1 LNAEKQSLSDE
12 NLVERCQRG
21 DPDAMERLILK
32 YQDRIFNVI
41 LKICRNYDDAAEL
54 TQDTFVKI
62 IENIDKFKKQSG
74 FYTWAFR
81 IAVNLTINR
90 CKRNLKLGIS
100 SLDAQMTQTSTETK
114 MLLKDFL
121 ADDTEPEPSQ
131 IAQNKELCLI
141 LTNALMKL
149 DENHRAVIVLRDIE
163 AMSYVQ
169 ISQVLGIEI
178 GTVKSR
184 ICRAR
189 KHLREILEALL
200 P

>member
-1 LNAEKQSLSDE
+1 
-12 NLVERCQRG
+12 
-21 DPDAMERLILK
+21 
-32 YQDRIFNVI
+32 
-41 LKICRNYDDAAEL
+41 
-54 TQDTFVKI
+54 
-62 IENIDKFKKQSG
+62 
-74 FYTWAFR
+74 
-81 IAVNLTINR
+81 
-90 CKRNLKLGIS
+90 
-100 SLDAQMTQTSTETK
+100 MTQTSTETK

-121 ADDTEPEPSQ
+121 ADNTEPEPSQ

-163 AMSYVQ
+163 GMSYVQ
-169 ISQVLGIEI
+169 ISQVLGVEI

-189 KHLREILEALL
+189 RHLRDILEALL